1 MKKSAVDILLIS
13 MNLIF
18 KSMSHPKQPA
28 RAQATVH
35 KTMISLSNHKGLPQN
50 FCIRDYKL
58 FQVKKYEVYYILE
71 KIGRIERLRSIAFEP
86 CMNILFNFCVNLLNT
101 G

>member
-1 MKKSAVDILLIS
+1 MKQSAVDILLIS

-35 KTMISLSNHKGLPQN
+35 KTMISLSNYEGLPQN
-50 FCIRDYKL
+50 FYIKDPIP
-58 FQVKKYEVYYILE
+58 FQVEKYEICLYFSTNRYNLTHFSANHL
-71 KIGRIERLRSIAFEP
+71 GTA
-86 CMNILFNFCVNLLNT
+86 NFYKV
-101 G
+101 

>member
-1 MKKSAVDILLIS
+1 MFMKKSAVDILLIS

-50 FCIRDYKL
+50 ICIRDHKL
-58 FQVKKYEVYYILE
+58 FQVKKYEIYYILE
-71 KIGRIERLRSIAFEP
+71 KIGLI
-86 CMNILFNFCVNLLNT
+86 
-101 G
+101 

>member
-35 KTMISLSNHKGLPQN
+35 KIMILLSNQN
-50 FCIRDYKL
+50 RVSWIFW
-58 FQVKKYEVYYILE
+58 QVNKSVSLIHFFSYVTETI
-71 KIGRIERLRSIAFEP
+71 
-86 CMNILFNFCVNLLNT
+86 
-101 G
+101 

>member
-1 MKKSAVDILLIS
+1 
-13 MNLIF
+13 
-18 KSMSHPKQPA
+18 MSHPKQPA

-50 FCIRDYKL
+50 VCIRDHKQ

-71 KIGRIERLRSIAFEP
+71 KIGRITFLERLRSIEFEP
-86 CMNILFNFCVNLLNT
+86 CMNTLFNFFVNLLNT